1 LTKLSN
7 RRPGSRDPS
16 GRLRDAAIFFD
27 FSELH
32 HIAVRSIPD
41 SGWVMNKYLKVTI
54 AVTALVMAASSRAAE
69 TKAAE
74 TKGAGSTFV
83 SPVMA
88 KWSAAYKART
98 GNSVDYQS
106 VGSGIGTNLIKKA
119 AVDFGASDM
128 PLKPAEL
135 EQLGI
140 VQFPLVIGGVVP
152 VVHVDG
158 IKPGEI
164 RFTGPLLA
172 DIFLGKI
179 RKWNDPQVQKIN
191 PDLKLPNMP
200 ITVVHRL
207 DGSGTTFNWSNYLSK
222 VSPDWKA
229 NVGEG
234 TSVDWPLGLGGKG
247 NNGVASLVALIPGSI
262 GYLEYAYALQKLDK
276 IAYGAVQNSAGNF
289 ISPGA
294 DTFQAAA
301 ASADW
306 RGAKDFFLVM
316 TDAPGANAYPIT
328 ATTFVLMHKR
338 SASPESTAIAMD
350 FLRWS
355 LESGQALAESL
366 DYVPLP
372 SELVQQIEAYWQTSF
387 AGVKG
392 SEAASAH

>member
-1 LTKLSN
+1 MEVL
-7 RRPGSRDPS
+7 
-16 GRLRDAAIFFD
+16 
-27 FSELH
+27 
-32 HIAVRSIPD
+32 
-41 SGWVMNKYLKVTI
+41 
-54 AVTALVMAASSRAAE
+54 AAE
-69 TKAAE
+69 TRITE
-74 TKGAGSTFV
+74 TRGAGSTFV

-88 KWSAAYKART
+88 KWSAAYKVKT
-98 GNSVDYQS
+98 GISVNYQS
-106 VGSGIGTNLIKKA
+106 VGSGIGTSLIKKS

-128 PLKPAEL
+128 PLKPADL
-135 EQLGI
+135 EELGI
-140 VQFPLVIGGVVP
+140 AQFPLVIGGVVP

-164 RFTGPLLA
+164 RFSGQLLA

-222 VSPDWKA
+222 VSADWKA
-229 NVGEG
+229 DVGEG

-247 NNGVASLVALIPGSI
+247 NDGVASLVALIPGSI

-276 IAYGAVQNSAGNF
+276 ISYGMVQNSAGNF
-289 ISPGA
+289 VSPGA

-306 RGAKDFFLVM
+306 RNAKDFFLVM

-338 SASPESTAIAMD
+338 SKSPEGAAMAMD

-355 LESGQALAESL
+355 LESGQSLAESL

-372 SELVQQIEAYWQTSF
+372 SELVRQVEAYWDSSF
-387 AGVKG
+387 TEVKA
-392 SEAASAH
+392 STAASAH